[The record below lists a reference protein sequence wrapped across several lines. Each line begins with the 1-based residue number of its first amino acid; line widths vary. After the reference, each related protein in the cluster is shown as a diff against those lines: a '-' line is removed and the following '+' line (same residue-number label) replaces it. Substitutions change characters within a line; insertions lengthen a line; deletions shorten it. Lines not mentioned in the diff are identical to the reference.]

1 MLSPSS
7 PNHSPTKQSVDVSEQ
22 SVCEQ
27 SLDVSE
33 QSVCE
38 QSVELADC
46 SQTHIPDRL
55 LVSPANQS
63 LVSTPSEMSPAP
75 LLHKITLGPNS
86 PKSAPVQP
94 EHLSVRSVCEQSAH
108 LMDCHRTDTPERL
121 PVSPSAVNLLLQSL
135 HHRPSSVHNQ
145 SQEYLPHEI
154 QMKIIHT
161 LLILDPISRYIQK
174 KIYAYRNR

>member
-27 SLDVSE
+27 S
-33 QSVCE
+33 
-38 QSVELADC
+38 VELTDC

-63 LVSTPSEMSPAP
+63 LVSTPSEMSLAP
-75 LLHKITLGPNS
+75 LPHKITLGPNS
-86 PKSAPVQP
+86 RKSAPVQP

-108 LMDCHRTDTPERL
+108 LMDCHRTDTPESL

-154 QMKIIHT
+154 QMKIVHT
-161 LLILDPISRYIQK
+161 LLILDPSSRYVQK
-174 KIYAYRNR
+174 KIYAYWNR